1 MKRSRGFVLEA
12 LEGKVLQAMIVPPVA
27 PVSPPII
34 EPLSQGLVVKLSTD
48 HQVYRRGEP
57 VVITLTETN
66 TSQHAIT
73 VEQGPSMV
81 GITVNH
87 NGREVW
93 ASNRGIQPM
102 FVALRTLAPGQ
113 SITETTTWT
122 GQSNVGSSWAA
133 TGRLVIGSQTAG
145 VQPVSILIRPH

>member
-1 MKRSRGFVLEA
+1 M
-12 LEGKVLQAMIVPPVA
+12 
-27 PVSPPII
+27 
-34 EPLSQGLVVKLSTD
+34 KLSTD

-102 FVALRTLAPGQ
+102 FVALQ
-113 SITETTTWT
+113 D
-122 GQSNVGSSWAA
+122 
-133 TGRLVIGSQTAG
+133 AG
-145 VQPVSILIRPH
+145 PWSVDHGDDNMDRPVERRV